1 MADAVVPGQLAYG
14 TIMWIRHLWASWR
27 KHRVGIYG
35 HWGTGKTTL
44 NRQMSTPGELEVIAH
59 DEKETATHHDFNQK
73 KKKFVLTPAS
83 TKRVHLNANEG
94 LMSQKRTIETTD
106 LGGHEEYFELW
117 LEDMVTRKVEIVIW
131 LIDHR
136 HMSDPKNTKQQEL
149 FKKFVDILISGK
161 FPFKSRKLRKMA
173 RGYKPKIIG
182 LIANKADL
190 WVDDHWRSLYT
201 SQRIGEHPI
210 YDPFRADLVRLQ
222 RHLMIPTL
230 KRSCSALRNWNVERV
245 VWDLLQA
252 KS

>member
-1 MADAVVPGQLAYG
+1 
-14 TIMWIRHLWASWR
+14 
-27 KHRVGIYG
+27 
-35 HWGTGKTTL
+35 
-44 NRQMSTPGELEVIAH
+44 
-59 DEKETATHHDFNQK
+59 
-73 KKKFVLTPAS
+73 
-83 TKRVHLNANEG
+83 
-94 LMSQKRTIETTD
+94 
-106 LGGHEEYFELW
+106 
-117 LEDMVTRKVEIVIW
+117 
-131 LIDHR
+131 
-136 HMSDPKNTKQQEL
+136 
-149 FKKFVDILISGK
+149 
-161 FPFKSRKLRKMA
+161 MA